1 MLISQSLKHYANLL
15 EGRCCKG
22 SKRGHGTILTPCP
35 HTKSLRH
42 ILCIFWTNV
51 ISNKNPFERCGTE
64 PMATILMRRRWRRI
78 GHVTCQE
85 ASIAKTA
92 LHWTPEGK
100 HKRGCPKIM
109 WRRTVEKEIKEM
121 GKTWG
126 GIKLM
131 ARDPQMWREH
141 VFALHATYA

>member
-35 HTKSLRH
+35 HTKSLWH
-42 ILCIFWTNV
+42 ILRIFWPNI
-51 ISNKNPFERCGTE
+51 ISNKNLFERCGTE
-64 PMATILMRRRWRRI
+64 PMATILMRRRCRWI

-92 LHWTPEGK
+92 LHWTQEGLPQDHAMYITIIFCK
-100 HKRGCPKIM
+100 KSGIFLGESYQTGMGTFTFHFLGIPCLFKIPCP
-109 WRRTVEKEIKEM
+109 
-121 GKTWG
+121 
-126 GIKLM
+126 
-131 ARDPQMWREH
+131 
-141 VFALHATYA
+141 